1 MQGTKIRLLAG
12 GLLMMATAGYVQ
24 ADALQPDPAW
34 QQGTLSNGLQWQVLT
49 TPQRPSDRVEIRLL
63 VNTGSLAEST
73 QQSGYSHAIPRIALT
88 QSGGLDAAQARSL
101 WQQGIDPKR
110 PMPPVIVS
118 YDTTL
123 FNLSLPNNRN
133 DLLKANGHIPRVGDV
148 IDVGPLHITIIE
160 ANDYRVDLVRIVKE
174 QPAHDEDE

>member
-49 TPQRPSDRVEIRLL
+49 TPQRPSDCVEIRLL

-101 WQQGIDPKR
+101 WQQGI
-110 PMPPVIVS
+110 
-118 YDTTL
+118 TL
-123 FNLSLPNNRN
+123 NARC
-133 DLLKANGHIPRVGDV
+133 R
-148 IDVGPLHITIIE
+148 
-160 ANDYRVDLVRIVKE
+160 R
-174 QPAHDEDE
+174 

>member
-88 QSGGLDAAQARSL
+88 QSGGLDASTGAFIVAA
-101 WQQGIDPKR
+101 GDR
-110 PMPPVIVS
+110 P
-118 YDTTL
+118 
-123 FNLSLPNNRN
+123 
-133 DLLKANGHIPRVGDV
+133 
-148 IDVGPLHITIIE
+148 
-160 ANDYRVDLVRIVKE
+160 
-174 QPAHDEDE
+174 

>member
-63 VNTGSLAEST
+63 VNTGSIPCCHNERACAASRPPLCVS
-73 QQSGYSHAIPRIALT
+73 AIRGMA
-88 QSGGLDAAQARSL
+88 
-101 WQQGIDPKR
+101 
-110 PMPPVIVS
+110 
-118 YDTTL
+118 
-123 FNLSLPNNRN
+123 
-133 DLLKANGHIPRVGDV
+133 
-148 IDVGPLHITIIE
+148 
-160 ANDYRVDLVRIVKE
+160 
-174 QPAHDEDE
+174 

>member
-63 VNTGSLAEST
+63 VNTGRSPKVHNRAVTATPSLVL
-73 QQSGYSHAIPRIALT
+73 R
-88 QSGGLDAAQARSL
+88 
-101 WQQGIDPKR
+101 
-110 PMPPVIVS
+110 
-118 YDTTL
+118 
-123 FNLSLPNNRN
+123 
-133 DLLKANGHIPRVGDV
+133 
-148 IDVGPLHITIIE
+148 
-160 ANDYRVDLVRIVKE
+160 
-174 QPAHDEDE
+174 

>member
-110 PMPPVIVS
+110 PMPPVIVF
-118 YDTTL
+118 L
-123 FNLSLPNNRN
+123 
-133 DLLKANGHIPRVGDV
+133 
-148 IDVGPLHITIIE
+148 
-160 ANDYRVDLVRIVKE
+160 
-174 QPAHDEDE
+174 